1 MDDVIIDLVMDSQQ
15 VLEGQVLEGQVVEPL
30 IALFGLFKE
39 HVDACVGDLGLS
51 APQAIALFRL
61 DTPLSQRELA
71 DCLRYDA
78 SNITAIVDGLEQRG
92 LVERQIDAADRRV
105 RRIVITTEG
114 NRMLDHMRECLFQ
127 DAPLVGTLDD
137 AERAQLRSLL
147 EKAVGDRTSGGWVDM
162 FRPRR
167 ESRVSPS

>member
-1 MDDVIIDLVMDSQQ
+1 MIDVIIDTVMDSQS
-15 VLEGQVLEGQVVEPL
+15 VLEQRVDRSQEVVEPL

-39 HVDACVGDLGLS
+39 HVDACVTDLGLS

-92 LVERQIDAADRRV
+92 LVERQIDASDRRV
-105 RRIVITTEG
+105 RRIVITPDG
-114 NRMLDHMRECLFQ
+114 NQLLDHMRECLFQ
-127 DAPLVGTLDD
+127 DEPLVGALDET
-137 AERAQLRSLL
+137 ERAQLSALL
-147 EKAVGDRTSGGWVDM
+147 HKAVGDRVTGGWVDM
-162 FRPRR
+162 IRPRR
-167 ESRVSPS
+167 